1 MGYTGAFWGHKSR
14 ALQAAAG
21 FRQGEVTQGSVGLC
35 CSPSRVWLCCI
46 VLGSLPAHSR
56 ARSSLTPAG
65 QKSAQSVPGDA
76 SGVPVQH
83 TNHFC
88 FPTAHSSAQYWW
100 GVGAGLFWGNGTL
113 GNAGGRGKDQPGVA
127 SLGCS
132 CCPHTPAPELERA
145 RDLKRNFSAS
155 WWISDWP
162 FLLLVYEKKIK
173 GTYLSS
179 AGCP

>member
-83 TNHFC
+83 TNHSAS
-88 FPTAHSSAQYWW
+88 PLHTALLST
-100 GVGAGLFWGNGTL
+100 GEELGLAYFWVMEAL

-155 WWISDWP
+155 
-162 FLLLVYEKKIK
+162 
-173 GTYLSS
+173 
-179 AGCP
+179 